1 MKDEIASFKVTAA
14 DIQKQSVHPSG
25 DRHTQRDVAILYLYT
40 VCTSSGVG
48 LYVQYILQ
56 KYRLHKYIYTRT
68 HIYIHICIE
77 RYTNIHIYPHVDTE
91 SYFIFIETYASKSFF
106 YSRTWSDVN
115 YNLKIDKA
123 QKISLKM

>member
-40 VCTSSGVG
+40 VCTSSGVDV
-48 LYVQYILQ
+48 YVQYIPH
-56 KYRLHKYIYTRT
+56 KYLLHKYIYI

-91 SYFIFIETYASKSFF
+91 S
-106 YSRTWSDVN
+106 
-115 YNLKIDKA
+115 
-123 QKISLKM
+123 

>member
-48 LYVQYILQ
+48 VFVQYILS
-56 KYRLHKYIYTRT
+56 KYLLHKYIYLC
-68 HIYIHICIE
+68 IYIHMYREIYQ
-77 RYTNIHIYPHVDTE
+77 YTYIATC
-91 SYFIFIETYASKSFF
+91 
-106 YSRTWSDVN
+106 
-115 YNLKIDKA
+115 
-123 QKISLKM
+123 